1 MNCVFIPPLILKK
14 QPENYTECD
23 CGGRSPIFET
33 KLIGPL
39 DKLFYRFENLN
50 TIHFYNDKK
59 YFLQPNSCKTIA
71 FPVTILTS
79 LPAESL
85 LTCNSWIYTKN
96 ITTMINAIPTND
108 SYVYVTIFNYST
120 DIIEINPFD
129 LQVTCK
135 IIVTGKNSNIIS
147 SQL

>member
-1 MNCVFIPPLILKK
+1 
-14 QPENYTECD
+14 
-23 CGGRSPIFET
+23 
-33 KLIGPL
+33 
-39 DKLFYRFENLN
+39 
-50 TIHFYNDKK
+50 
-59 YFLQPNSCKTIA
+59 
-71 FPVTILTS
+71 
-79 LPAESL
+79 
-85 LTCNSWIYTKN
+85 
-96 ITTMINAIPTND
+96 MINAIPTND